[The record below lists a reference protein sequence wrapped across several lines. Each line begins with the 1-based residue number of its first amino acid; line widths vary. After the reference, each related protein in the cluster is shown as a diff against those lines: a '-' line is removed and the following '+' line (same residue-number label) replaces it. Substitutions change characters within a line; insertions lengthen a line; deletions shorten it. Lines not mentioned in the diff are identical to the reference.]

1 MEVSSC
7 EEEEGEE
14 EEEEVL
20 LLLLVLFQVLSNC
33 RKAPESHVAKDLQ
46 MRRIVTG
53 MKNSQE
59 EEEEEEDL
67 HLLIIQNLDD
77 A

>member
-1 MEVSSC
+1 
-7 EEEEGEE
+7 
-14 EEEEVL
+14 
-20 LLLLVLFQVLSNC
+20 
-33 RKAPESHVAKDLQ
+33 

>member
-1 MEVSSC
+1 
-7 EEEEGEE
+7 
-14 EEEEVL
+14 
-20 LLLLVLFQVLSNC
+20 
-33 RKAPESHVAKDLQ
+33 

-59 EEEEEEDL
+59 EEEEKEDL
-67 HLLIIQNLDD
+67 HLLMIQNLDD